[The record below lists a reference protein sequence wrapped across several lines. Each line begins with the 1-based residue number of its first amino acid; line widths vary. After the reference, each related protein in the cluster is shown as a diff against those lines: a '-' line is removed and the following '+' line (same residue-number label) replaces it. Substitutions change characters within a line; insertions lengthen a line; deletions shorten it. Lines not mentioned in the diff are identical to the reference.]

1 MSDADAIQMLN
12 LVDVLDRLKI
22 TRTTIYRWIDS
33 GKFPKPIKLSETT
46 NRWLLTDIEKWIAE
60 RSKEAA

>member
-1 MSDADAIQMLN
+1 MSDTIQMLN
-12 LVDVLDRLKI
+12 LVEVTERLKI
-22 TRTTIYRWIDS
+22 TRTTVYRWMES

-46 NRWLLTDIEKWIAE
+46 NRWLLSDVEKWIAE

>member
-1 MSDADAIQMLN
+1 MSDAIQMLN
-12 LVDVLDRLKI
+12 LVEVTERLKI
-22 TRTTIYRWIDS
+22 TRTTVYRWMES

-46 NRWLLTDIEKWIAE
+46 NRWLLSDIERWIVE

>member
-12 LVDVLDRLKI
+12 LVEVTDRLKI
-22 TRTTIYRWIDS
+22 TRTTVYRWIES

-46 NRWLLTDIEKWIAE
+46 NRWLLSDIEKWIAE
-60 RSKEAA
+60 RSKQAA